1 MIVGWS
7 GLPTPWTHFSNI
19 DFPYPEIISA
29 ITDPQ
34 KSFQQEFWNLKIISK
49 KWLCMSWT
57 TSQKIVQGPWNHLRF
72 FMKWFQGAGTPKLLL
87 VMAKDGRF
95 QNETCDQ
102 NDFGRSEVY
111 ILNGQ
116 KKKDFEKW
124 FSDTY
129 STSKI
134 ISQGWG
140 DCYIILTY
148 NGPDCIPKI

>member
-1 MIVGWS
+1 MILEAQHSSFGNGFGGLKVNDFEGW
-7 GLPTPWTHFSNI
+7 
-19 DFPYPEIISA
+19 E
-29 ITDPQ
+29 
-34 KSFQQEFWNLKIISK
+34 
-49 KWLCMSWT
+49 
-57 TSQKIVQGPWNHLRF
+57 
-72 FMKWFQGAGTPKLLL
+72 
-87 VMAKDGRF
+87 F

-116 KKKDFEKW
+116 KKDFEKW

-140 DCYIILTY
+140 DLSTIKTL
-148 NGPDCIPKI
+148 

>member
-1 MIVGWS
+1 MI
-7 GLPTPWTHFSNI
+7 L
-19 DFPYPEIISA
+19 
-29 ITDPQ
+29 
-34 KSFQQEFWNLKIISK
+34 
-49 KWLCMSWT
+49 
-57 TSQKIVQGPWNHLRF
+57 
-72 FMKWFQGAGTPKLLL
+72 
-87 VMAKDGRF
+87 KDGRF

-116 KKKDFEKW
+116 KRNDFEKW

-140 DCYIILTY
+140 DVNNMLKGFVQYCM
-148 NGPDCIPKI
+148 